1 MIKTLFSKMERF
13 LIRNN
18 KRFVINT
25 DSSDGDSS
33 SDSKTGDYMLEG
45 INGHQDQRFSLLLE
59 ETGIPF
65 AFDDEPPDDSS
76 QRDIQV
82 QAKVKSNLST
92 DFSFKENPF
101 R

>member
-1 MIKTLFSKMERF
+1 MERF

-18 KRFVINT
+18 KRFVIGT
-25 DSSDGDSS
+25 DLSDGAS
-33 SDSKTGDYMLEG
+33 SDSKTGDCMLEG